1 MNVSYNFTD
10 MDTLNSSF
18 MFGDEVEKDLLKM
31 LMESFR
37 NKSSGGSWISAFSEY
52 TNLYL
57 TPVIIFTGLCGN
69 ALSFT
74 VFTCTYLRMK
84 SSSIYLATLS
94 VADAG
99 FLLCLFFIWLA
110 RVNVPL
116 FHMSGWCQLFVYLNH
131 VFYFLSAWSVVGFTC
146 ERYIA
151 VYHPLR
157 KDRYSEQR
165 ISRMIIFTTSAF
177 ALVSYIYN
185 FWTSGVREVDSRPI
199 CMPLTR
205 YYDMLTVITI
215 FDMFIA
221 FLLPS
226 SLIVVLNIRIM
237 LKLRAYQQQSVK
249 RLQELR
255 MKQRESETVQLHVPS
270 TCIRKLNMV
279 ASLSRSGS
287 MHFTFVSR
295 SEHEKE
301 HYSCRPFTNREN
313 VNHVRKSI
321 SQYRTA
327 RILLLVSTVFLVLNS
342 PNHILKM
349 QAFIRNLIAK
359 SSRTSKKLIIWQEL
373 FQLVY
378 FLNFAINFF
387 IYSLCSKTF
396 RSALKRLHLRC
407 RKGTGLLLRIYKKST
422 N

>member
-1 MNVSYNFTD
+1 MNET
-10 MDTLNSSF
+10 NSSF
-18 MFGDEVEKDLLKM
+18 EMEDQNSTISFGDDIEKDLIQM
-31 LMESFR
+31 LMESMR
-37 NKSSGGSWISAFSEY
+37 NKSSGGSWIRSFSEY

-116 FHMSGWCQLFVYLNH
+116 FHMVGWCQLFVYLNH

-165 ISRMIIFTTSAF
+165 ISRAIIFTIAAF
-177 ALVSYIYN
+177 ALVSYLYN

-215 FDMFIA
+215 FDMFVA

-255 MKQRESETVQLHVPS
+255 MQQRQNETLQLNVPS
-270 TCIRKLNMV
+270 ACARKLQMV

-295 SEHEKE
+295 TEHEKD
-301 HYSCRPFTNREN
+301 HYNCRPFTTREN

-359 SSRTSKKLIIWQEL
+359 NSRTSKKLIIWQEL

-396 RSALKRLHLRC
+396 RSALKRLQHRC
-407 RKGTGLLLRIYKKST
+407 SKGTRLLLRLYKKSA